1 MTTASS
7 SPGSAAPDCYGT
19 HYTQLLSAAG
29 QQDTAGNQY
38 TSVRRPAKLTTSSR
52 AGPHYSIPDNSTVD
66 MEDYSCLTDARQGE
80 PTHHHGNAA
89 TQQGL
94 QNPL

>member
-29 QQDTAGNQY
+29 QQDTAGNMGN
-38 TSVRRPAKLTTSSR
+38 TESLTGVVAS
-52 AGPHYSIPDNSTVD
+52 
-66 MEDYSCLTDARQGE
+66 
-80 PTHHHGNAA
+80 PTKGVVS
-89 TQQGL
+89 QL
-94 QNPL
+94 I

>member
-29 QQDTAGNQY
+29 QQDTAGNM
-38 TSVRRPAKLTTSSR
+38 
-52 AGPHYSIPDNSTVD
+52 H
-66 MEDYSCLTDARQGE
+66 GE
-80 PTHHHGNAA
+80 HAP
-89 TQQGL
+89 
-94 QNPL
+94 